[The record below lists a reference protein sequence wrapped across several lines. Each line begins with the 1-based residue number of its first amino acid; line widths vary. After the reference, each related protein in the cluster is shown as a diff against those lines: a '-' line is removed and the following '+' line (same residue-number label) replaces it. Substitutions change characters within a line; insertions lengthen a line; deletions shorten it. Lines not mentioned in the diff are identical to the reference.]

1 MPTKSAP
8 RLQGR
13 RTGEVSDQHL
23 PDQLAPYGE
32 GAKRRV
38 LFAKSRVRHA
48 LTEQMSIKR
57 FVAALD
63 CSGMAETA
71 LRRWLGE
78 YDGPGQHNRQS
89 RGENNLS
96 VAYARDHE
104 LGQLDHMF
112 A

>member
-38 LFAKSRVRHA
+38 LNR
-48 LTEQMSIKR
+48 
-57 FVAALD
+57 
-63 CSGMAETA
+63 SG
-71 LRRWLGE
+71 LIG
-78 YDGPGQHNRQS
+78 GSNS
-89 RGENNLS
+89 
-96 VAYARDHE
+96 
-104 LGQLDHMF
+104 
-112 A
+112 